1 MRVWFK
7 RLGILLIAIAV
18 IGGFYLAFHERP
30 VPVDAAMVERGYM
43 EVTIVEEGVTRVKD
57 VYAVSSP
64 IAGYL
69 DRPTLDEGEPVEADS
84 TVIASIHP
92 QEPPFLDDRT
102 RAELRAAAEA
112 ARTAIALAE
121 VEKKRAETA
130 YNLAQSNYRRAE
142 QLAKSK
148 TISTSQLEHSFSEME
163 LQRAQVE
170 SSDAA
175 IRLRKAE
182 LESAL
187 ARLKQPSNIDEAE
200 EPENCC
206 VNITAPIDGVVLQI
220 LTRSEQAV
228 IPGTQIAEI
237 GDPANLEIVVD
248 LLSSDAARIRPGASV
263 RITDWGGEEA
273 IEGTVKTVEPAAFT
287 KISSLGIEEQRVN
300 IIIDIDTVP
309 ENLGHGYR
317 ILAHLRVW
325 EREDVLTV
333 PIAAIFRSGG
343 SWSVFVIDDD
353 QAKLETVELGRM
365 NDTVAEVLGGLE
377 AGEMVVLYP
386 SDVLEDGKLV
396 EIRQDAR

>member
-1 MRVWFK
+1 MA
-7 RLGILLIAIAV
+7 GI
-18 IGGFYLAFHERP
+18 YLAFRERP

-64 IAGYL
+64 IAGHL
-69 DRPTLDEGEPVEADS
+69 DRTTLDEGEPVAAHS

-92 QEPPFLDDRT
+92 LEPPFLDERT

-142 QLAKSK
+142 QLARSK

-170 SSDAA
+170 SSDAT

-182 LESAL
+182 LDSAL
-187 ARLKQPSNIDEAE
+187 ARLKQPTNIQQVEDTES
-200 EPENCC
+200 CC
-206 VNITAPIDGVVLQI
+206 VHMTAPIDGVVLQI

-228 IPGTQIAEI
+228 TPGTRIAEI

-263 RITDWGGEEA
+263 RITDWGGEDA
-273 IEGTVKTVEPAAFT
+273 IEGTVRTVEPAAFT

-300 IIIDIDTVP
+300 IIIDIDEVP
-309 ENLGHGYR
+309 ASLGHGFR

-325 EREDVLTV
+325 EKDDVLTV

-343 SWSVFVIDDD
+343 SWSVFVIDDEK
-353 QAKLETVELGRM
+353 AKLEKVELGRM
-365 NDTVAEVLGGLE
+365 NDTVAQVLGGLE

-396 EIRQDAR
+396 EIRPDGR